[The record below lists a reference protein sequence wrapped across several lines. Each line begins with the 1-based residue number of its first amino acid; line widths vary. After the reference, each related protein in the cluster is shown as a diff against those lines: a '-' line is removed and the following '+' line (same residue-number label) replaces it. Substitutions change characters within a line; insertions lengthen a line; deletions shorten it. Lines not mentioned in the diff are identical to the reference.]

1 VYAAALKWTKFDL
14 PAREKLLPK
23 LLEHVRLPLCPPKF
37 LVNTVSKD
45 SLVMAD
51 AACRELVD
59 EAKNCLLLQLPA
71 PGRPSMQGPRTR
83 PRKPFKFPEVLY
95 LVGGF
100 RGSQPLSSVEWI
112 DPGEASPVWKPAAS
126 MSKPIFDPVTNQ
138 WSNIA
143 SMHTIRESCGVAA
156 MGGFLYAVGGVRG
169 TECLN
174 VVERYDPGRNAWTNV
189 APTRSRR
196 CGVSVAVVN
205 GCLYAVGGRDG
216 WLTWS
221 TVESTKWQ
229 KLKRFRSQ
237 MTLAVVNEK
246 LYAVGDAYIE
256 VYDKEL
262 NFWKNHI
269 NTKD

>member
-1 VYAAALKWTKFDL
+1 
-14 PAREKLLPK
+14 
-23 LLEHVRLPLCPPKF
+23 
-37 LVNTVSKD
+37 
-45 SLVMAD
+45 
-51 AACRELVD
+51 
-59 EAKNCLLLQLPA
+59 
-71 PGRPSMQGPRTR
+71 
-83 PRKPFKFPEVLY
+83 
-95 LVGGF
+95 
-100 RGSQPLSSVEWI
+100 
-112 DPGEASPVWKPAAS
+112 

-156 MGGFLYAVGGVRG
+156 MALSSQGGVRG

-221 TVESTKWQ
+221 TVERLDPRVGKWEDVCPMSTRRSHSGSAMFDGHLYIVGGQQGTTALSSGEKYNPVANAWIEVAALNNKENTHEMA